1 MASTNL
7 KSALFMLL
15 SPIIK
20 VSQNNATRM
29 TARAV
34 VSLLC
39 QTWRQ
44 KEVSSS
50 PEQAAQHEWYRILS
64 DAYHHTLGV
73 RNNILSLRGAP
84 RQSNPF
90 PESPRPP
97 SGRPR
102 NDSYTSSAGGIIG
115 SGSGLMGSSV

>member
-1 MASTNL
+1 
-7 KSALFMLL
+7 MLL

-64 DAYHHTLGV
+64 DAYHRTLGV
-73 RNNILSLRGAP
+73 RNNILSLRGAHRDKAIHSLDRRVLP
-84 RQSNPF
+84 LVVLAMTATLPLLE
-90 PESPRPP
+90 ES
-97 SGRPR
+97 
-102 NDSYTSSAGGIIG
+102 
-115 SGSGLMGSSV
+115 

>member
-1 MASTNL
+1 MPSINPN
-7 KSALFMLL
+7 KGLFMLL

-64 DAYHHTLGV
+64 DAYHRTLGV
-73 RNNILSLRGAP
+73 KNNILSLRGAP

-90 PESPRPP
+90 LDRRVLPLVVLVMTATLPLLEES
-97 SGRPR
+97 
-102 NDSYTSSAGGIIG
+102 
-115 SGSGLMGSSV
+115 